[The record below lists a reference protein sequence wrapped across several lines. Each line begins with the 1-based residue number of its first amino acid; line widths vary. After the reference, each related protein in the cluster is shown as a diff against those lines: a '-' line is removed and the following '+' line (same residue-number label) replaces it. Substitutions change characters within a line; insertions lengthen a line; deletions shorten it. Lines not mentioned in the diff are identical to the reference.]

1 MPEKGTTMR
10 FIDLHCDTLGTC
22 VARSGGKVRLAENS
36 CQLDLKRLK
45 AAGSMAQVFAAFL
58 PTHDTAKEDGIT
70 LGPQDLFDQIYACY
84 QKELRINRDTLAPAL
99 SGEDILKNDRAGRLS
114 AILGV
119 EDCVLLD
126 GSLRRIASL
135 YKKGVR
141 VMTLTWWYENSL
153 GYPCSPIPADTAR
166 GLKPFGKKAVRRMQ
180 ELGILVDV
188 SHLSDGGF
196 YDVASLSQELHVPFA
211 ATHSCARTLCQHPR
225 NLTDDMLR
233 IIGETGSVCGINFC
247 AEFLN
252 GRSGKY
258 TRIDDIVQCA
268 RYIRDKA
275 GIDALAIGS
284 DFDGIDSTLEFGDCA
299 GLPKLADA
307 LAMYFPADEV
317 EKICWKNALRV
328 LTDALKGTAHRK

>member
-1 MPEKGTTMR
+1 MR
-10 FIDLHCDTLGTC
+10 FIDLHCDTLGVC
-22 VARSGGKVRLAENS
+22 AMHPGEKMQLAENN

-45 AAGSMAQVFAAFL
+45 QAGSMAQVFAAFL
-58 PTHDTAKEDGIT
+58 PTNEQAKKDGIA
-70 LGPQDLFDQIYACY
+70 LSPQEIFDQIYACY
-84 QKELRINRDTLAPAL
+84 QKELRANRDTLAPVFC
-99 SGEDILKNDRAGRLS
+99 GEDLAKNDRAGLLS
-114 AILGV
+114 AILGI
-119 EDCVLLD
+119 EDCVLLNGD
-126 GSLRRIASL
+126 LRKITTL

-153 GYPCSPIPADTAR
+153 GFPCSPIPADMDR
-166 GLKPFGKKAVRRMQ
+166 GLKPFGKKAVRKMQ
-180 ELGILVDV
+180 NLGILVDV

-196 YDVASLSQELHVPFA
+196 YDVAALSRESHIPFA
-211 ATHSCARTLCQHPR
+211 ATHSCARALCQHPR

-233 IIGETGSVCGINFC
+233 EIGETGSVCGINFC
-247 AEFLN
+247 AKFLN
-252 GRSGKY
+252 SRGSNY

-284 DFDGIDSTLEFGDCA
+284 DFDGIDSTLEFADCA

-307 LAMYFPADEV
+307 LAMYFPSDEV

-328 LTDALKGTAHRK
+328 LTAALK